1 MKRLILILLILFLPF
16 WVSIKRVESTGFS
29 MPKYSKITIDLDG
42 CEKMKL
48 KGFRLLKN
56 GKEVFL
62 TMKDLEEIFNERIKK

>member
-1 MKRLILILLILFLPF
+1 
-16 WVSIKRVESTGFS
+16 

-42 CEKMKL
+42 CKKMGL